1 MATPVRLPPIA
12 TDTTDGTLVRWLV
25 AVGERVEAGQVLAEI
40 DTAKVLF
47 EVEAPEAGT
56 VIALAVVEG
65 QDVEVGHTLAWLG
78 EPGEAI
84 PGAEVLGDGQ
94 DVRAAPVVRRMA
106 GELGVDLAT
115 VAGSGPGGRV
125 MKEDV
130 QRAAEVRSGKAAQ
143 APELVVATA
152 SKESASERMRS
163 AIAGATARAW
173 REVPHFYADLEV
185 DTSSREPEIAEHGL
199 TAVLLA
205 AVAAR
210 LVADPTLNA
219 TYEEGRSAVRASQV
233 NLGVAVAVDGGLV
246 VPVLRDP
253 SRLTPMEIRARLEEL
268 VERARGGRL
277 APADVDGVTFTVSNA
292 GMTGVDSIVPIVHRP
307 AVAILGVGARRAR
320 PVVVDG
326 AVAARQTVRL
336 VLACDHRAVDG
347 LEAARWLAELGR
359 ELEMGGRA

>member
-12 TDTTDGTLVRWLV
+12 TDTTEGTLVRWLV
-25 AVGERVEAGQVLAEI
+25 AVGERVEAGQVLAEV

-84 PGAEVLGDGQ
+84 SGAEALGDGR
-94 DVRAAPVVRRMA
+94 DVRAAPVVRRLA

-130 QRAAEVRSGKAAQ
+130 QRAAEVRSEEAAQ
-143 APELVVATA
+143 APELVAKA
-152 SKESASERMRS
+152 SRESASERMRA
-163 AIAGATARAW
+163 AIAGATVRSW

-185 DTSSREPEIAEHGL
+185 DTSRRDLEIAEHGP

-210 LVADPTLNA
+210 LAADPNLNA
-219 TYEEGRSAVRASQV
+219 TYEEGRGAVRADEV

-246 VPVLRDP
+246 VPVLRDA
-253 SRLTPMEIRARLEEL
+253 SRLTTMDIRTRLDEL

-307 AVAILGVGARRAR
+307 AIAILGVGARRAR

-347 LEAARWLAELGR
+347 LEAARWLDELGR
-359 ELEMGGRA
+359 ELEVGGAA

>member
-1 MATPVRLPPIA
+1 VRL
-12 TDTTDGTLVRWLV
+12 LV
-25 AVGERVEAGQVLAEI
+25 AVGERVEAGQILAEV

-56 VIALAVVEG
+56 VLGFVADEG
-65 QDVEVGHTLAWLG
+65 QEVEVGHTLAWLG

-84 PGAEVLGDGQ
+84 PGGGEGDGGR
-94 DVRAAPVVRRMA
+94 DRRAAPVVRRLA
-106 GELGVDLAT
+106 TELGVDLASL
-115 VAGSGPGGRV
+115 VGSGPGGRI

-130 QRAAEVRSGKAAQ
+130 QRAAGASQAAVADTSGGDAD
-143 APELVVATA
+143 
-152 SKESASERMRS
+152 RMRS
-163 AIAGATARAW
+163 AIARATATAW
-173 REVPHFYADLEV
+173 RDVPHFYADLEV
-185 DTSSREPEIAEHGL
+185 DTGGRDDEIAEHGL

-210 LVADPTLNA
+210 LAADPVLNA
-219 TYEEGRSAVRASQV
+219 TYEEGQGVVRAAQV

-246 VPVLRDP
+246 VPVLHQAD
-253 SRLTPMEIRARLEEL
+253 RLMPAEIRNGLEEL

-277 APADVDGVTFTVSNA
+277 TQADVDGVTFTVSNA

-320 PVVVDG
+320 PAVVDG
-326 AVAARQTVRL
+326 SLVPRQTVRL

-359 ELEMGGRA
+359 ELGRMR